1 MSQQAFV
8 MAVDSLPRASTEAID
23 KLGEIRFELNKVYK
37 FIMLKLVPD
46 ADVDGVAGDQVLYT
60 DYSAHEVGT
69 DATDADGTLLAAGI
83 LTAAVDMSADKGK
96 YMWIQ
101 IKGPATMAQAFG
113 SDPNIGEAFGPST
126 TDLEFTGATTL
137 KQRCGISLHIV
148 NKEIILDC
156 TY

>member
-1 MSQQAFV
+1 MSQQGFV

-23 KLGEIRFELNKVYK
+23 KLGEIRYILNKVYK
-37 FIMLKLVPD
+37 FVVFKTSPT

-83 LTAAVDMSADKGK
+83 LTAAVDMSADSGK

-101 IKGPATMAQAFG
+101 IKGPATMNNAFAA
-113 SDPNIGEAFGPST
+113 DPNIGEAFAPST
-126 TDLEFTGATTL
+126 TDLTFTSATTL
-137 KQRCGISLHIV
+137 KQRCGISLHLV
-148 NKEIILDC
+148 NKEVILDC